1 MPSFLPFT
9 SVTGRHSFTLFDIRL
24 ENDFIVFRGNDHE
37 ASGQLL
43 KGVVAVCVP
52 GPTRIEDIHL
62 RLNGTLH
69 LSWTDLKT
77 TPTGISSQRFEKTT
91 DILTH
96 RWPSFIGTPGK
107 SMMLEKGNYEFP
119 FEIMLPGETCESVEG
134 LREASITYRL
144 KATIARG
151 KFAYDHHAYK
161 HLRVIRTLE
170 TSALEFLHAMS
181 VENIWPNKV
190 EYSIVVPR
198 KAVVFGSAI
207 PLETRFTPLLKGL
220 ELGDVTI
227 RLVEVCDIM
236 AQSQTGSQVREHK
249 KEREVTSWVLP
260 ITREEH
266 WEDVIENTGQ
276 EGWVMNAQLD
286 LPRKLGKCIQDVN
299 AHGIKVR
306 HKLKMVVALRNP
318 DGHVSELRATL
329 PVTIFISPNIPLD
342 EDGNL
347 SQPSAG
353 QPNPSQ
359 ENASH
364 GAPPGYGEHVL
375 DQLYEN
381 LDMGGYRTPGGMQ
394 IPGAYSGMNS
404 PYSALSRAGSH
415 ENLAGLV
422 NEATAITPAA
432 LSSRLQDVSTSNAGG
447 PLHRDASFASTA
459 SSAGGSINANAA
471 AAAAAAVL
479 AGRAGNSSTPETMHW
494 SPPQSAPL
502 SRHNS
507 SDGRSGRHSLEDH
520 LDFPELEE
528 LSKVP
533 SYATAIKSSK
543 VAPLACDGA
552 PALPNYA
559 TACSCGGSASEPA
572 IPAIGTACLAAS
584 PLELIPEESHRP
596 AKADGH
602 NHHHQC
608 LRTTGH
614 PTGGAGRASSPG
626 SSTAMPPDS
635 PVLTRSRHQSS
646 FGAFFTFGS
655 HGIGSDSEERR
666 RLHLIQARERV
677 I

>member
-1 MPSFLPFT
+1 M
-9 SVTGRHSFTLFDIRL
+9 FDIRL
-24 ENDFIVFRGNDHE
+24 ENDFIVFRGNDLE
-37 ASGQLL
+37 ASSQLL
-43 KGVVAVCVP
+43 KGVVVVCVP

-107 SMMLEKGNYEFP
+107 SMTLEKGNYEFP
-119 FEIMLPGETCESVEG
+119 FEIPLSGETCESVEG

-161 HLRVIRTLE
+161 HVRVIRTLE

-220 ELGDVTI
+220 ELGDVAI
-227 RLVEVCDIM
+227 RLVEVCDII
-236 AQSQTGSQVREHK
+236 AQFQAGAQMREHK
-249 KEREVTSWVLP
+249 KEREVASWVLP
-260 ITREEH
+260 ISREEH
-266 WEDVIENTGQ
+266 WEDVIEGTGQ

-306 HKLKMVVALRNP
+306 HKLKMVVVLKNP

-342 EDGNL
+342 EDGNI
-347 SQPSAG
+347 SHTSAA

-359 ENASH
+359 ENSSH
-364 GAPPGYGEHVL
+364 SAPPGYGEHVL

-381 LDMGGYRTPGGMQ
+381 IDMSGYRTPGGMQ
-394 IPGAYSGMNS
+394 TPGGSSGMNS

-415 ENLAGLV
+415 ENLAAMI
-422 NEATAITPAA
+422 NDSTTITPAA
-432 LSSRLQDVSTSNAGG
+432 LSSRLQDMSTNNVGG
-447 PLHRDASFASTA
+447 PLRRDASFASTA
-459 SSAGGSINANAA
+459 SSNTGGPTNAA
-471 AAAAAAVL
+471 AAAAL
-479 AGRAGNSSTPETMHW
+479 AGSSSPETTHW
-494 SPPQSAPL
+494 SPPL

-507 SDGRSGRHSLEDH
+507 GECHSGRHSPEEHLE
-520 LDFPELEE
+520 FPELED

-543 VAPLACDGA
+543 VAPLACGDA

-559 TACSCGGSASEPA
+559 TACSCRIKRLRSCTHPA
-572 IPAIGTACLAAS
+572 A
-584 PLELIPEESHRP
+584 
-596 AKADGH
+596 
-602 NHHHQC
+602 
-608 LRTTGH
+608 
-614 PTGGAGRASSPG
+614 
-626 SSTAMPPDS
+626 
-635 PVLTRSRHQSS
+635 
-646 FGAFFTFGS
+646 
-655 HGIGSDSEERR
+655 
-666 RLHLIQARERV
+666 
-677 I
+677 